1 MIYEFKMP
9 DLGEGLAEAEVR
21 KWLVQEGDQVE
32 EHQSVLEVETDK
44 AVVEVPSPKRGKILS
59 LNHSPGQMIQVG
71 EVLLTLEME
80 EVAQA
85 RKPSFGIVGE
95 LPDAD
100 DEPAATHGSAP
111 REQTEEVALPG
122 GKPPEPPAAATEI
135 LAMPAVRKLAREH
148 GVDLSGIEGSGP
160 QGSIRTED
168 IAPLI
173 SREPPLETRV
183 PAVSESVDDERVPM
197 RGLRRSIAKNLM
209 RSKTLTAFVTTMEE
223 VDMTELVQLKERE
236 EAELA
241 EKGIHLT
248 FFPFFI
254 KAVQH
259 SLEEFPYLNASLDE
273 EKQEI
278 LLKKNYHF
286 GIAVNTVDGLMVPV
300 VRDVGNKTIVQ
311 LAEELQH
318 LFERAKSRTIAPEEL
333 KGSTFTL
340 TNFGSF
346 GGGFATPIIN
356 YPNVAIL
363 GSGRITDKPW
373 VVGGEIQIRKIMG
386 LSLTFDHRVIDGAD
400 AACFLNRIK
409 RFLEDPGLL
418 FIQSK

>member
-1 MIYEFKMP
+1 MTYEFKMP
-9 DLGEGLAEAEVR
+9 DLGEGLAEAEIR
-21 KWLVQEGDQVE
+21 AWLVKEGDQVE

-44 AVVEVPSPKRGKILS
+44 AVVEVPSPKRGRIVS
-59 LNHSPGQMIQVG
+59 LNHSAGAMIQVG

-80 EVAQA
+80 DAPQA

-95 LPDAD
+95 LPDAQA
-100 DEPAATHGSAP
+100 EAPSQRGATPSKAPSA
-111 REQTEEVALPG
+111 EG
-122 GKPPEPPAAATEI
+122 GI
-135 LAMPAVRKLAREH
+135 LAMPAVRKLAKEH
-148 GVDLSGIEGSGP
+148 GIDLAGIEGSGP
-160 QGSIRTED
+160 QGSILTED

-173 SREPPLETRV
+173 SREPPSGTQAA
-183 PAVSESVDDERVPM
+183 PVSQPELGERVPM
-197 RGLRRSIAKNLM
+197 RGIRRSIAKKLM
-209 RSKTLTAFVTTMEE
+209 RSQSLTAFVTTMEE

-259 SLEEFPYLNASLDE
+259 SLGEFPYLNASVDE
-273 EKQEI
+273 EEQKI
-278 LLKKNYHF
+278 ILKKNYHF
-286 GIAVNTVDGLMVPV
+286 GIAVNTADGLMVPV
-300 VRDVGNKTIVQ
+300 VRDVENKTIVE
-311 LAEELQH
+311 LADELQH
-318 LFERAKSRTIAPEEL
+318 LFERAKSRTIAREEL
-333 KGSTFTL
+333 RGSTFTL

-373 VVGGEIQIRKIMG
+373 VVGGEILIRKIMG

-400 AACFLNRIK
+400 AACFLNQIK
-409 RFLEDPGLL
+409 RYLEDPGLL
-418 FIQSK
+418 FIQSR